1 MRILFVTAN
10 RIGDAVLST
19 GLLSHLIEQ
28 YPDARFTVAAGPAS
42 APLFADMPRLD
53 RIIIMRKQPLSMHW
67 LYLWLACVTKK
78 WGVVLDLRRSALG
91 FLLLARKRFIA
102 VKSTSG
108 AHRVRQLATTLD
120 LTNNPPAPKLWSGA
134 DAEETARALIP
145 DGAPVLAIAPAA
157 NWPGKQWRPEYFA
170 ELVERLTGPTGA
182 LNGAK
187 VAVFAAAHERDQIK
201 ALLDAIPDERRI
213 DLVGKTGLT
222 AAIAC
227 LRRCALFIGNDSG
240 LMHMAAAA
248 GAPTLGL
255 FGPSRDEHYAP
266 WGPKAALVRTVESYD
281 DLVSA
286 PGYDHRTTGT
296 LMDGL
301 SVDAAEG
308 AAIKLWLRVS
318 ETP

>member
-28 YPDARFTVAAGPAS
+28 YPEARFTVAAGPAS

-53 RIIIMRKQPLSMHW
+53 RIIIMRKRPLSMHW
-67 LYLWLACVTKK
+67 LNLWLACVTKK

-91 FLLLARKRFIA
+91 FLLLAGKRFIA
-102 VKSTSG
+102 VKSTSR

-120 LTNNPPAPKLWSGA
+120 LANNPPAPKLWVGA

-145 DGAPVLAIAPAA
+145 HGAPVLAIAPAA
-157 NWPGKQWRPEYFA
+157 NWPGKQWRPEHFA
-170 ELVERLTGPTGA
+170 ELVKRLTGPAGA
-182 LNGAK
+182 LKAAK

-201 ALLDAIPDERRI
+201 TLLDAIPDDRRI
-213 DLVGKTGLT
+213 DLVGETGLT
-222 AAIAC
+222 AATAC
-227 LRRCALFIGNDSG
+227 LQRCALFIGNDSG

-248 GAPTLGL
+248 GTPTLGL

-281 DLVSA
+281 ELISA
-286 PGYDHRTTGT
+286 PGYDHKTTGT

-301 SVDAAEG
+301 SVDAAED
-308 AAIKLWLRVS
+308 AALKLWRHVS
-318 ETP
+318 EAP